1 MKPQEATHDSS
12 GSDHDDSEP
21 EVTVMKVHNQPSSN
35 TNYDPNRSIGA
46 IIKFCIAS
54 MYMCAIGI
62 GFILRRRVKK
72 NWI

>member
-35 TNYDPNRSIGA
+35 TNYDPNRCNNKVFA
-46 IIKFCIAS
+46 LHQCT
-54 MYMCAIGI
+54 C
-62 GFILRRRVKK
+62 VQ
-72 NWI
+72 